1 MKRLRIGIVGC
12 GAIGTELAR
21 SIETR
26 FFNQASLEALC
37 EVVPERAKKLAN
49 RLKYIP
55 QVLPL
60 AELVEKVDLV
70 IEAASL
76 EAVPQV
82 LQLCLEKGRDV
93 MVMSV
98 GGLLGKEDF
107 FEKANK
113 RGIRIYVPSG
123 AVGGMD
129 AIKAAH
135 LGDIKK
141 VTLVTTKPPA
151 SYEGAP
157 FVVQNKINLQNI
169 QSDTVLFEGTADQAV
184 QGFPRNINVSA
195 ILSLCGIG
203 SKKTWVRVVASP
215 ASKWNSHEITV
226 EGTFG
231 KFVARADNHPLP
243 SNPKTSALSPL
254 SAIAMIKGILSNVKI
269 GT

>member
-21 SIETR
+21 SIQTR
-26 FFNQASLEALC
+26 FFDQASLEALC
-37 EVVPERAKKLAN
+37 DIKPEQAKKLADQ
-49 RLKYIP
+49 LKYIP
-55 QVLPL
+55 QILPL
-60 AELVEKVDLV
+60 KELVEKVDLV

-76 EAVPQV
+76 ETVPQV
-82 LQLCLEKGRDV
+82 LNLAIEKGRDV

-98 GGLLGKEDF
+98 GGLLGREDY
-107 FEKANK
+107 FEQAKK
-113 RGIRIYVPSG
+113 KGVHIYVPSG

-135 LGDIKK
+135 LGDIKR
-141 VTLVTTKPPA
+141 VLLVTTKPPS

-157 FVVQNKINLQNI
+157 YVASRKINLNSI
-169 QSDTVLFEGTADQAV
+169 EEDTVLFEGPADEAV
-184 QGFPRNINVSA
+184 KGFPRNINVSA

-203 SKKTWVRVVASP
+203 SKKTQVRVVASP
-215 ASKWNSHEITV
+215 SSKWNSHEITV

-231 KFVARADNHPLP
+231 KFTARADNYPLP

-254 SAIAMIKGILSNVKI
+254 SAIAMLKGILSNIKI